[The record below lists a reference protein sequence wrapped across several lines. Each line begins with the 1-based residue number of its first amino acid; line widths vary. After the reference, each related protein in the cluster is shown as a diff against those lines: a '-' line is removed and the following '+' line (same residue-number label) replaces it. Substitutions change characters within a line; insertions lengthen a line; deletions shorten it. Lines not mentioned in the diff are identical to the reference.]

1 MDTLA
6 AVPLSIWNVLMI
18 VVIVAMAFAPPLG
31 PGR

>member
-6 AVPLSIWNVLMI
+6 TPLSIWHVLMI
-18 VVIVAMAFAPPLG
+18 VVIVAMAFAPPFG